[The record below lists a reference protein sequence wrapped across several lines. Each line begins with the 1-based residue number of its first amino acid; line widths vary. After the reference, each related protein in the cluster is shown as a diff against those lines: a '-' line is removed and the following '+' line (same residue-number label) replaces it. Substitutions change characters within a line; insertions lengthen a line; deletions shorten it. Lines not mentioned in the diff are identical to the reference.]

1 MPMDN
6 DNSKA
11 CDGLRDRRANVRYL
25 IRGVVSFQW
34 EAADGTCH
42 QASGMTRDVSK
53 DGAFIECASP
63 PPVASPLKLAITLP
77 TRSSD
82 FGPVLLRGVGDV
94 RHVHRGVLTAAG
106 YGACVVLHLDVPRSA
121 RPAREMQ

>member
-1 MPMDN
+1 MDN

-11 CDGLRDRRANVRYL
+11 CDGLQDRRAYMRYL

-63 PPVASPLKLAITLP
+63 PPVASPLKLLITLS
-77 TRSSD
+77 TGSSD

-94 RHVHRGVLTAAG
+94 RHLQLGVLPARG
-106 YGACVVLHLDVPRSA
+106 YGACAVLHLDAPMSA
-121 RPAREMQ
+121 GLTQETQ